1 MTSLSATERLAPTGG
16 YVGLREVGET
26 RTTLSQQ
33 VGTIRQQVRH
43 LDGDTRDLH
52 RRAWEDDLSQ
62 SCQLLGR
69 QRPADLLGRLNEWGF
84 AWRDVARL
92 TGVSVPAL
100 QKWRRGENIT
110 GENRLKLAYVVAVV
124 EKIEQEMLVNDPA
137 SWFEMPVARGVAVS
151 PIDLVAAGKAHLVLD
166 LASNHSAVD
175 EALDAFDPDWRER
188 YVDPAFETYVAN
200 DGMVSIRPKD

>member
-1 MTSLSATERLAPTGG
+1 MTVMSTGQRAEPTGG

-33 VGTIRQQVRH
+33 VGSLRQQVRH

-52 RRAWEDDLSQ
+52 RRTWEDDLAQ
-62 SCQLLGR
+62 NCQLLGQ

-84 AWRDVARL
+84 AWRNVARL
-92 TGVSVPAL
+92 ASVSVPAL

-110 GENRLKLAYVVAVV
+110 GENRLKLAYIVAIV

-137 SWFEMPVARGVAVS
+137 SWFEMPVARGVAVC
-151 PIDLVAAGKAHLVLD
+151 PIDLVAAGKPHLVLD
-166 LASNHSAVD
+166 LASNHAASRRFSTPTIPTGVNFM
-175 EALDAFDPDWRER
+175 LMRH
-188 YVDPAFETYVAN
+188 
-200 DGMVSIRPKD
+200 SRPSSRMTG